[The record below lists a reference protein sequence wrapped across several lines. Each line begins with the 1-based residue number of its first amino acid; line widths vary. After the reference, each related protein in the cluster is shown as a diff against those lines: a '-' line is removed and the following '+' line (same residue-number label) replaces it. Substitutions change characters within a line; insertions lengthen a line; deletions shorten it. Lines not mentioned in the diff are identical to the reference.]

1 MEKNS
6 AEMANDLISRV
17 KSGKLEQF
25 IVTKT
30 LPEEFVLNGRVPF
43 DLFIFSREGYQ
54 IAEIKVWA
62 VSATDADKTADEWIK
77 GLLV

>member
-6 AEMANDLISRV
+6 VDLAHDLISRV
-17 KSGKLEQF
+17 KSGKLEEF
-25 IVTKT
+25 IVTKR

-43 DLFIFSREGYQ
+43 DLYIFNREGYQ

-62 VSATDADKTADEWIK
+62 VSATDADNIVDEWIK

>member
-1 MEKNS
+1 MERNS

-30 LPEEFVLNGRVPF
+30 LPKEFVLNGRVPF

>member
-1 MEKNS
+1 
-6 AEMANDLISRV
+6 MANDLISRV

-30 LPEEFVLNGRVPF
+30 LPEQFVLNGRIPF
-43 DLFIFSREGYQ
+43 DLYIFPKEGYQ

-62 VSATDADKTADEWIK
+62 VSAIDADNIVDEWIK
-77 GLLV
+77 RLLV